1 MINNKLLIVILLLCN
16 IFLGQSYRIPLS
28 SSSSST
34 SLIISSLLKHNK
46 IINKSSSIIL
56 KASGVL
62 DLGDSDDGT
71 TASDKTD
78 EELGKT
84 HGYEG
89 DFKVGDIVKVK
100 NSIRIWSVK
109 EHAENG
115 FDAEGYEGVV
125 QALALYGRKHKSLCS
140 AITPV
145 KVEFQPNGKGIP
157 EGMFARKFSAH
168 FASTELEKL

>member
-1 MINNKLLIVILLLCN
+1 MTEILDVN
-16 IFLGQSYRIPLS
+16 
-28 SSSSST
+28 
-34 SLIISSLLKHNK
+34 
-46 IINKSSSIIL
+46 
-56 KASGVL
+56 
-62 DLGDSDDGT
+62 DDKEEDGL
-71 TASDKTD
+71 TD
-78 EELGKT
+78 EQKKLT

-100 NSIRIWSVK
+100 SSIRIWSVK
-109 EHAENG
+109 EHSDKG

-125 QALALYGRKHKSLCS
+125 QSLVLYGRKYKSLCS

-157 EGMFARKFSAH
+157 EGMFGRKFSAH